1 MGENKLTRFMRLGR
15 GVVDFFVPR
24 NKVETRFIVKS
35 SDHQLFIV
43 KAHNLVLIENQFF
56 RRIIYRPPLTM

>member
-1 MGENKLTRFMRLGR
+1 MRLGR

-43 KAHNLVLIENQFF
+43 KADNLVLIENKFF